1 MSPLFHISQAGEKNP
16 LPQSPW
22 IVAWIPSSQKIS
34 MKSPYQIIIGEAPER
49 HVCWL
54 KKSHEYCIPVKNTP
68 SVNQVLC
75 VNKNPIGSPR
85 FLVSLFFYGFS
96 YALWFSRRATSC
108 FCCPKPPPAAPWPSF
123 AAPSAVPR
131 RRLSSSRVRWN
142 LERFR
147 DIIPQIWWVHPKMW
161 WFMGLFSWI
170 YGNHPQISRILR
182 SSPKMVISMVFF
194 PWIHIHLQFGEV
206 LKSGELSQKMFLAA
220 VHGFNLCVWTDHG
233 SHSKPEQDVRN
244 LEPLLLLG
252 CKASD
257 DVCGLVWYP
266 EHTIWI
272 GKQWL
277 TTWLLQYPIFRRLPS
292 TSCEPTGLFFHS
304 NTTLRLWQ
312 WGPKCPIRLIHIPT

>member
-16 LPQSPW
+16 LPPSPW

-147 DIIPQIWWVHPKMW
+147 GHHPPNMV
-161 WFMGLFSWI
+161 SSSQNVVI
-170 YGNHPQISRILR
+170 YGTFLMDLR
-182 SSPKMVISMVFF
+182 ESSPKFQEFWGHPQKWWYLWFFF

-206 LKSGELSQKMFLAA
+206 LKSGELSPKNVPCSSAWFQS
-220 VHGFNLCVWTDHG
+220 LCLGLIMEAT
-233 SHSKPEQDVRN
+233 QNRN
-244 LEPLLLLG
+244 RMSE
-252 CKASD
+252 
-257 DVCGLVWYP
+257 
-266 EHTIWI
+266 
-272 GKQWL
+272 
-277 TTWLLQYPIFRRLPS
+277 TWNP
-292 TSCEPTGLFFHS
+292 C
-304 NTTLRLWQ
+304 
-312 WGPKCPIRLIHIPT
+312 CC

>member
-85 FLVSLFFYGFS
+85 FLVSLFFMGFPMLYGFPGEPRVAS
-96 YALWFSRRATSC
+96 AAQSHPQQHRGRAL
-108 FCCPKPPPAAPWPSF
+108 
-123 AAPSAVPR
+123 PR
-131 RRLSSSRVRWN
+131 LP
-142 LERFR
+142 RFR
-147 DIIPQIWWVHPKMW
+147 VDAWARAESGEIWRGLGDIIPQIWWVHPKMW

-170 YGNHPQISRILR
+170 YGNHPPNFKNSEVI
-182 SSPKMVISMVFF
+182 PKNGDIYGFF

-206 LKSGELSQKMFLAA
+206 LKSGELSPKNVPCSSAWFQS
-220 VHGFNLCVWTDHG
+220 LCLGLIMEAT
-233 SHSKPEQDVRN
+233 QNRN
-244 LEPLLLLG
+244 RMSE
-252 CKASD
+252 
-257 DVCGLVWYP
+257 
-266 EHTIWI
+266 
-272 GKQWL
+272 
-277 TTWLLQYPIFRRLPS
+277 TWNP
-292 TSCEPTGLFFHS
+292 C
-304 NTTLRLWQ
+304 
-312 WGPKCPIRLIHIPT
+312 CC

>member
-85 FLVSLFFYGFS
+85 FLVSLFFMGFPMLYGFPGEPRVAS
-96 YALWFSRRATSC
+96 AAQSHPQQHRGRAL
-108 FCCPKPPPAAPWPSF
+108 
-123 AAPSAVPR
+123 PR
-131 RRLSSSRVRWN
+131 LP
-142 LERFR
+142 RFR
-147 DIIPQIWWVHPKMW
+147 VDAWARAESGEIWRGLGDIIPQIWWVHPKMW

-170 YGNHPQISRILR
+170 YGNHPPNFKNSEVIPKNGDIYGFFSMDSHSSSVWWSTKIWWIVPKKCSLQQCMVSIS
-182 SSPKMVISMVFF
+182 V
-194 PWIHIHLQFGEV
+194 
-206 LKSGELSQKMFLAA
+206 SG
-220 VHGFNLCVWTDHG
+220 TDHG

-252 CKASD
+252 CKA
-257 DVCGLVWYP
+257 
-266 EHTIWI
+266 
-272 GKQWL
+272 
-277 TTWLLQYPIFRRLPS
+277 RLMYVA
-292 TSCEPTGLFFHS
+292 LFD
-304 NTTLRLWQ
+304 TLN
-312 WGPKCPIRLIHIPT
+312 IPFESGNND